1 MKFKRIYIELT
12 NVCGLHCSFCPSLQ
26 AVPQSMDLDFFDSV
40 IAQCSHYTKEIA
52 CHVMGDPLTL
62 PNLDSYLDILHRYG
76 MKALLTTSGYYLKKH
91 SIHTLL
97 HPAVKQ
103 INISLNSYN
112 KNDSAITLEQYLTPI
127 LNLCQEKL
135 KQERDIFINL
145 RLWNLDENIS
155 ERSFNEQVFEQLSR
169 AFEIEIDSNEIYTH
183 RPKSL
188 RLERKILLHFDDYFE
203 WPSLQNPLYG
213 DGRCH
218 GLSSHIA
225 ILSNGNVAPCCLDG
239 ECIIELGDL
248 HIHSLESI
256 LHSPR
261 ATAMRVGFQNAKAVE
276 ELCQRCSYKDR
287 FL

>member
-12 NVCGLHCSFCPSLQ
+12 NVCGLHCSFCPSLR
-26 AVPQSMDLDFFDSV
+26 ATPQSMDLDFFDSV
-40 IAQCSHYTKEIA
+40 IAQCSHYTREIA

-62 PNLDSYLDILHRYG
+62 PNLEAYLDILHRYG
-76 MKALLTTSGYYLKKH
+76 MRALLTTSGYYLKKH
-91 SIHTLL
+91 PIHTLL

-127 LNLCQEKL
+127 LDLCQQKL
-135 KQERDIFINL
+135 EQQRDIFINL
-145 RLWNLDENIS
+145 RLWNLDEERS
-155 ERSFNEQVFEQLSR
+155 ERQFNEQIFEYLSSL
-169 AFEIEIDSNEIYTH
+169 FEIEIKSDEIYTH
-183 RPKSL
+183 RPKSF

-213 DGRCH
+213 DGKCQ

-225 ILSNGNVAPCCLDG
+225 ILSSGKVAPCCLDG

-248 HIHSLESI
+248 HTHPLETI

-276 ELCQRCSYKDR
+276 ELCQRCSYKER